1 MADNTTLQ
9 TTPATPPA
17 GFVIATDDVAGV
29 HFQKVK
35 IDVGGDGASAILG
48 TANPMPVNDAGGT
61 LTVDAPVGTPVFVRL
76 SDGTSAIATLPV
88 SLASVPSHAVTNAGT
103 FAVQA
108 TGTVTANAGTGTFA
122 TSLASLPALAAG
134 TNNIGDIDVLTTPKA
149 STVSAAAQ
157 VSQGTT
163 AAQVLASNA
172 SRKQFMIQNTGTTVI
187 KLSFSSTDPTQTAYH
202 VALSACTAADDGT
215 GGTFVSDLYTGVVKA
230 ISNAVSGTLVV
241 TEIS

>member
-35 IDVGGDGASAILG
+35 IDVGGDGVSAILG
-48 TANPMPVNDAGGT
+48 TANPMPVDDAGGT
-61 LTVDAPVGTPVFVRL
+61 LTVDAPVVTPVFVRL
-76 SDGTSAIATLPV
+76 SNGSSAIATLPV
-88 SLASVPSHAVTNAGT
+88 SVASIPSHAVTNAGT

-108 TGTVTANAGTGTFA
+108 TGTVTANAGTGTMA
-122 TSLASLPALAAG
+122 VSLASLPALAAG
-134 TNNIGDIDVLTTPKA
+134 TNNIGDIDVLTSPKA

-157 VSQGTT
+157 TSQGTT
-163 AAQVLASNA
+163 AAQILASNA
-172 SRKQFMIQNTGTTVI
+172 SRKQFMVQNTGTTVI
-187 KLSFSSTDPTQTAYH
+187 KLSFSGTDPTATAYH
-202 VALSACTAADDGT
+202 VALAACAGADDGS
-215 GGTFVSDLYTGVVKA
+215 GGTYISDLYTGVVKA
-230 ISNAVSGTLVV
+230 VSSASGGTLVV